1 MGTATAA
8 RHYATVN
15 PYTGETVREFESLTR
30 DEVDAAIV
38 EAHDASSPPGASE
51 CAADGARPFRD
62 PRQ

>member
-15 PYTGETVREFESLTR
+15 PYTGEIVREFESLTR

-38 EAHDASSPPGASE
+38 EAHDASSPPWS
-51 CAADGARPFRD
+51 F
-62 PRQ
+62 